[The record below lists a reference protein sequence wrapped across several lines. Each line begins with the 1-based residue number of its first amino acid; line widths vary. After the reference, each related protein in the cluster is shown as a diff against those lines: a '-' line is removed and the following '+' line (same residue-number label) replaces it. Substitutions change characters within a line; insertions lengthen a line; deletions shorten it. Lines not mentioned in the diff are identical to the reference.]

1 MVVKWIQKL
10 HLKKGVL
17 HRQLGIP
24 QDQKIPSSLLNKIIS
39 AKAGETIT
47 NPTSKGRKRIR
58 VTRVLE
64 RRAILAKNLKEIKKR

>member
-1 MVVKWIQKL
+1 MAFKWIQKL

-24 QDQKIPSSLLNKIIS
+24 QGQKIPLSLLNKIIS

-47 NPTSKGRKRIR
+47 NPASKGRKRIR